1 MNIYD
6 SLLGAV
12 HSEYDVLML
21 IKKSERGEVS
31 LVRHRD
37 SGTRYIFRHFY
48 GNSEVYQ
55 KLLNVSCPNLP
66 QIMEVGEKDGKTAL
80 LEEYVQG
87 DTLSE
92 ILEGGLL
99 TIAES
104 KQIARQLCSALWVF
118 HSMGVVHRDVKPDN
132 VIIRGKEAVLIDF
145 DASRIYKS
153 TIQEDTQILGTTGFA
168 APEQYGLSQSDGRA
182 DIYALGVLLN
192 IMLTGEHPSR
202 KLADASILNKLS
214 PFFAILFSFILLKE
228 KIHPFAAGC
237 VFIAFVGSLF
247 IIKPGF
253 ASVTAL
259 PAFVGLLGG
268 MGAGIAY
275 TYVRKLG
282 TNGVKG
288 PFIVLFFSAF
298 SCIVT
303 LPYLIFDFHPMTL
316 AQLGCLL
323 LAGLFASGGQ
333 FTITA
338 AYTCA
343 PAGEI
348 SIYDYSQI
356 IFSTV
361 LGFLFLRQIP
371 DMWSFVGYGI
381 IIAASVAMFLF
392 NNRKR
397 V

>member
-1 MNIYD
+1 MSQKNKGIILIITSAFFFALMNMMVRLAGDLPSIEK
-6 SLLGAV
+6 SFFRNFVAV
-12 HSEYDVLML
+12 FFAL
-21 IKKSERGEVS
+21 IALKKSHTPVHIPKGQLKNLLMRS
-31 LVRHRD
+31 IC
-37 SGTRYIFRHFY
+37 GTL
-48 GNSEVYQ
+48 G
-55 KLLNVSCPNLP
+55 
-66 QIMEVGEKDGKTAL
+66 
-80 LEEYVQG
+80 
-87 DTLSE
+87 
-92 ILEGGLL
+92 ILCNYY
-99 TIAES
+99 A
-104 KQIARQLCSALWVF
+104 
-118 HSMGVVHRDVKPDN
+118 
-132 VIIRGKEAVLIDF
+132 IDH
-145 DASRIYKS
+145 
-153 TIQEDTQILGTTGFA
+153 L
-168 APEQYGLSQSDGRA
+168 
-182 DIYALGVLLN
+182 
-192 IMLTGEHPSR
+192 M
-202 KLADASILNKLS
+202 LADASILNKLS
-214 PFFAILFSFILLKE
+214 PFFAILFSFLLLKE
-228 KIHPFAAGC
+228 KSC
-237 VFIAFVGSLF
+237 VCIAFIGSLF
-247 IIKPGF
+247 VIKPGF

-259 PAFVGLLGG
+259 PAFIGLLGG

-275 TYVRKLG
+275 TYVRILG

-316 AQLGCLL
+316 AQFGCLL

-371 DMWSFVGYGI
+371 DLWSFVGYGI

-397 V
+397 A

>member
-1 MNIYD
+1 MKTYKKPVVTVD
-6 SLLGAV
+6 AGMAEGVYAASGA
-12 HSEYDVLML
+12 
-21 IKKSERGEVS
+21 K
-31 LVRHRD
+31 
-37 SGTRYIFRHFY
+37 GT
-48 GNSEVYQ
+48 
-55 KLLNVSCPNLP
+55 LNVS
-66 QIMEVGEKDGKTAL
+66 
-80 LEEYVQG
+80 YY
-87 DTLSE
+87 
-92 ILEGGLL
+92 
-99 TIAES
+99 
-104 KQIARQLCSALWVF
+104 
-118 HSMGVVHRDVKPDN
+118 GVWDRW
-132 VIIRGKEAVLIDF
+132 
-145 DASRIYKS
+145 
-153 TIQEDTQILGTTGFA
+153 
-168 APEQYGLSQSDGRA
+168 
-182 DIYALGVLLN
+182 
-192 IMLTGEHPSR
+192 
-202 KLADASILNKLS
+202 
-214 PFFAILFSFILLKE
+214 
-228 KIHPFAAGC
+228 
-237 VFIAFVGSLF
+237 
-247 IIKPGF
+247 
-253 ASVTAL
+253 
-259 PAFVGLLGG
+259 
-268 MGAGIAY
+268 
-275 TYVRKLG
+275 G